1 VTVYL
6 LPLSFFRT
14 CLLGVILRCRAGC
27 FYVTYPA
34 RLTAEHSDF
43 PSFGLSA
50 MTNLPPP
57 PLACISATL
66 PGKALLLLFQRVK
79 YLTPSEKC
87 FSLTYIKLSR
97 LGTMCTAF
105 VRNGKASGLSFL
117 CDSCFS
123 ECYDDILN

>member
-1 VTVYL
+1 MEICHLIQLLFVTVYL

-14 CLLGVILRCRAGC
+14 CLIGMILRCRAGC

-50 MTNLPPP
+50 MTNLP
-57 PLACISATL
+57 

-105 VRNGKASGLSFL
+105 VRNGKASGLSFV
-117 CDSCFS
+117 CHSCFS